1 MNGPPTGSP
10 VCQGSTPAPSPNT
23 ITNRS
28 AVARSRAPPSASAM
42 PPAQTTHCVPKR
54 SSRLILGLAAG
65 AGGAGAAAGGS
76 GPDGVGGASIFASG
90 GSEAAGS
97 ASGVGA
103 ETGLGAGA
111 SPAVPARRVSREASL
126 NSSLLTCSRVPSVS
140 TMLTMAS
147 TGMAMTT
154 AMRSPSMSISLAGGQ
169 RGWPGRWRTSETARW
184 RRSRLQRQARSRFG
198 KAPSP
203 DAPLM
208 REAYL
213 SQGWASGE
221 AGVKGARTWVRRL
234 RAGQLK
240 WRPRISLG
248 PPSLEKTCKIDA
260 LIKRGRARQ
269 GDSS

>member
-42 PPAQTTHCVPKR
+42 PPAQTTHWVPKR

-169 RGWPGRWRTSETARW
+169 RGWPGRWRTSGGDCAMAAI
-184 RRSRLQRQARSRFG
+184 SAS
-198 KAPSP
+198 
-203 DAPLM
+203 
-208 REAYL
+208 
-213 SQGWASGE
+213 ASGSVSLRKSAI
-221 AGVKGARTWVRRL
+221 AGCAPHEGGLSIPRLGFRGSWGEGGAH
-234 RAGQLK
+234 
-240 WRPRISLG
+240 LG
-248 PPSLEKTCKIDA
+248 A
-260 LIKRGRARQ
+260 AA
-269 GDSS
+269 